1 MGYDPQAIEAR
12 WQAYWEE
19 HETFRVQVDPE
30 KPKYYVLD
38 MFPYP
43 SGNGLHVGHV
53 EGYTATDIV
62 ARYKRMRGFNV
73 LHPMG
78 WDAFGLPAERHAM
91 KSGRHPSDVIE
102 ETSGNFRSQLKR
114 LGFSYDWSREI
125 NTTDPGY
132 YKWTQ
137 WIFLQMWKHYYDR
150 EAKVAKPIEALPIP
164 ADVTAQGE
172 RAVARYRDDRRLA
185 YLNEAP
191 VNWCPALRIVLA
203 NEEVA
208 EHVEAGYEVERRP
221 MKQWMLRITEYAD
234 RLLEDLEGL
243 DWPAH
248 VLEIQRNWVGRSEG
262 AEIRFGIEGH
272 ANASLEVF
280 TTRPD
285 TLYGATYMVL
295 APEHALVET
304 ITTAACKDAVD
315 AYVKQTSLRS
325 ERERQTASA
334 EGLKTGVD
342 TGARAVHPLT
352 GATIPVF
359 IADYVLMGYGTG
371 AIMAVPGHDERD
383 HAFAKA
389 KDLPIVQVV
398 APTSGAEDVDVQAA
412 AFVGVGVCV
421 NSPAIDGL
429 TTSEAK
435 TKMIAHLVDEGMGV
449 GTVNYKLRDWLFS
462 RQRYW
467 GEPFPLVYEEDGRV
481 TPLEESALPV
491 ELPSV
496 PDYNPSEH
504 GEPPLARATQWRNLP
519 GGQQREVN
527 TMPQWAGSCWYY
539 LRFADPGNA
548 DAPWSKDVERYWL
561 PVDLYVG
568 GIEHAATHLLYS
580 RFWHKVLYD
589 LGWVHTKEPFERLVN
604 QGMILGATYVPLD
617 KRRDADGKKIVFL
630 PEDVEASTDDRGE
643 EVFAVKET
651 GERVEVQW
659 DKMSKSRGNVVN
671 PDEVIALYG
680 SDAIRVYEMA
690 MGPLEKS
697 VPWQTTDMAGSY
709 RFLQRVHRL
718 LWDDEGAVRDLPE
731 GEGNPV
737 QRKLLHRTI
746 AEVTERTDRMAFN
759 TAIASMMVFV
769 RDIQADGAVIGH
781 DAASQFCLLLAP
793 FAPHLAEEIWRAL
806 GRTGSLAYEPWPAAD
821 DSLLVD
827 DTFTLVLQVGGK
839 RRGELEVP
847 KSASKAELEAMAR
860 ASDEVQRWLG
870 GAEPKRVIVVPGR
883 LVNFVV

>member
-19 HETFRVQVDPE
+19 HQTFRAEVDRE
-30 KPKYYVLD
+30 KPKFYVLD

-62 ARYKRMRGFNV
+62 ARYKRMRGCNV

-91 KSGRHPSDVIE
+91 KSGRHPADVIE

-150 EAKVAKPIEALPIP
+150 EAKKAKPIEELPIP

-172 RAVARYRDDRRLA
+172 AAIAAYRDDRRLA
-185 YLNEAP
+185 YLHEAP

-208 EHVEAGYEVERRP
+208 EHVEQGYEVVRQP

-243 DWPAH
+243 DWPSH

-262 AEIRFGIEGH
+262 AEIRFGVEGH
-272 ANASLEVF
+272 DDASLEVF

-285 TLYGATYMVL
+285 TLYGVTYMVL
-295 APEHALVET
+295 APEHPLVST
-304 ITTAACKDAVD
+304 IASAAQKDAVD
-315 AYVKQTSLRS
+315 AYVKQTSLRT
-325 ERERQTASA
+325 ERDRQAATA

-342 TGARAVHPLT
+342 TGARAIHPLT
-352 GATIPVF
+352 GETIPVF

-383 HAFAKA
+383 HAFARA

-398 APTSGAEDVDVQAA
+398 APKKGDAVDVQAE
-412 AFVGVGVCV
+412 AFVGVGKAV
-421 NSPAIDGL
+421 NSPVIDGMA
-429 TTSEAK
+429 TDEAK
-435 TKMIAHLVDEGMGV
+435 ATMIAHLVEKDLGV
-449 GTVNYKLRDWLFS
+449 ATINYKLRDWLFS

-467 GEPFPLVYEEDGRV
+467 GEPFPLAYAEDGTV
-481 TPLEESALPV
+481 SPLPESDLPV

-496 PDYNPSEH
+496 PDYNPSEN
-504 GEPPLARATQWRNLP
+504 GEPPLARATQWRSLP
-519 GGQQREVN
+519 GGLQREVN

-548 DAPWSKDVERYWL
+548 DAPWAKDIEQYWL

-568 GIEHAATHLLYS
+568 GVEHAATHLLYS
-580 RFWHKVLYD
+580 RFWHKVLFD
-589 LGWVHTKEPFERLVN
+589 LGWVHTAEPFKKLFN

-617 KRRDADGKKIVFL
+617 KRRDEDGKKVVFL
-630 PEDVEASTDDRGE
+630 PEQVDTTEDDKGNDVYT
-643 EVFAVKET
+643 VKET
-651 GERVEVQW
+651 GERLELQW
-659 DKMSKSRGNVVN
+659 DKMSKSKGNVVN
-671 PDEVIALYG
+671 PDEVIAQYG
-680 SDAIRVYEMA
+680 ADAIRVYEMA

-697 VPWQTTDMAGSY
+697 VPWQTTDMVGSF
-709 RFLQRVHRL
+709 RFLQRAHRL
-718 LWDDEGAVRDLPE
+718 IWNDDGTVRAFPD
-731 GEGNPV
+731 GEGTPR
-737 QRKLLHRTI
+737 QRKLLHKTI
-746 AEVTERTDRMAFN
+746 AEVTERTDRMGFN

-769 RDIQADGAVIGH
+769 RDVQTADEPLAKH
-781 DAASQFCLLLAP
+781 AAEQFALLLAP
-793 FAPHLAEEIWRAL
+793 YAPHLAEEMWNAL
-806 GRTGSLAYEPWPAAD
+806 GHGDTLAYEPWPAAD
-821 DSLLVD
+821 ESLLVD
-827 DTFTLVLQVGGK
+827 DSFKLVVQFNGK
-839 RRGELEVP
+839 RRGELDAP
-847 KSASKAELEAMAR
+847 KSASKDELEALAR
-860 ASDEVQRWLG
+860 GSDIVEKWLEG
-870 GAEPKRVIVVPGR
+870 KTPKRVIVVPGR
-883 LVNFVV
+883 LINFVV

>member
-12 WQAYWEE
+12 WQAFWEE
-19 HETFRVQVDPE
+19 HQTFRTEVDPE
-30 KPKYYVLD
+30 KPKFYVLD

-91 KSGRHPSDVIE
+91 KSGRHPADVIE
-102 ETSGNFRSQLKR
+102 ETSGNFRAQLQR
-114 LGFSYDWSREI
+114 LGFSYDWAREI

-132 YKWTQ
+132 FKWTQ

-150 EAKVAKPIEALPIP
+150 EAATARPIEALPIP
-164 ADVTAQGE
+164 QEVSARGE
-172 RAVARYRDDRRLA
+172 AAVARYRDDRRLA
-185 YLNEAP
+185 YLQEAP

-208 EHVEAGYEVERRP
+208 EHVERGLEVVRRP

-262 AEIRFGIEGH
+262 AQIRFAIEAHEG
-272 ANASLEVF
+272 ASLEVF

-285 TLYGATYMVL
+285 TLYGVTYMVL
-295 APEHALVET
+295 APEHPLVEQ
-304 ITTAACKDAVD
+304 ITSAAQKDAVQ
-315 AYVKQTSLRS
+315 AYVDATSLRT
-325 ERERQTASA
+325 ERDRQAA
-334 EGLKTGVD
+334 AADGLKTGVD

-352 GATIPVF
+352 GDSLPVF

-389 KDLPIVQVV
+389 KSLPILPVV
-398 APTSGAEDVDVQAA
+398 SGGGEGDVDVEDA
-412 AFVGVGVCV
+412 AFVGHGTAI
-421 NSPAIDGL
+421 NSPVIDGL
-429 TTSEAK
+429 PTADAK
-435 TKMIAHLVDEGMGV
+435 TTMIAHLVERGLGV
-449 GTVNYKLRDWLFS
+449 ATINYKLRDWLFS

-467 GEPFPLVYEEDGRV
+467 GEPFPLAYAEDGSI
-481 TPLEESALPV
+481 TPIPESDLPV
-491 ELPSV
+491 ELPTV
-496 PDYNPSEH
+496 PDYDPSEE
-504 GEPPLARATQWRNLP
+504 GEPPLARATQWRSLP
-519 GGQQREVN
+519 GGLQREVN

-548 DAPWSKDVERYWL
+548 DAPWAKDIERYWL

-589 LGWVHTKEPFERLVN
+589 LGWVHTAEPFERLFN

-617 KRRDADGKKIVFL
+617 KRRDDEGKKVVFL
-630 PEDVEASTDDRGE
+630 PEQVDVSEDDKGNPTYT
-643 EVFAVKET
+643 VKQT
-651 GERVEVQW
+651 GEPLELQW
-659 DKMSKSRGNVVN
+659 DKMSKSKGNVVN
-671 PDEVIALYG
+671 PDEVIADYG
-680 SDAIRVYEMA
+680 ADAIRVYEMA

-697 VPWQTTDMAGSY
+697 VPWQTTDMVGSF
-709 RFLQRVHRL
+709 RFLQRAHRL
-718 LWDDEGAVRDLPE
+718 VWDDEGAARDLPE
-731 GEGNPV
+731 GEGTPR
-737 QRKLLHRTI
+737 QRKLLHKTI
-746 AEVTERTDRMAFN
+746 AEVSERTDRMGFN

-769 RDIQADGAVIGH
+769 RDIQTDDEPIARGA
-781 DAASQFCLLLAP
+781 AEQFALLLAP
-793 FAPHLAEEIWRAL
+793 YAPHLAEEMWQAL
-806 GRTGSLAYEPWPAAD
+806 GHPDTLAYEPWPAAD
-821 DSLLVD
+821 ESLLVD

-839 RRGELEVP
+839 RRGELVAP
-847 KSASKAELEAMAR
+847 KSASKDELEALAR
-860 ASDEVQRWLG
+860 ASEVVHKWLAG
-870 GAEPKRVIVVPGR
+870 QEPRRVIVVPGR
-883 LVNFVV
+883 LINFVL

>member
-19 HETFRVQVDPE
+19 HQTFRAEVDLE

-91 KSGRHPSDVIE
+91 KSGRHPAEVIV

-114 LGFSYDWSREI
+114 LGFSYDWTREI

-150 EAKVAKPIEALPIP
+150 EAKTAKPIEELPIP
-164 ADVTAQGE
+164 ASVRDAGDD
-172 RAVARYRDDRRLA
+172 AVAAYRDGRRLA

-208 EHVEAGYEVERRP
+208 EHVEQGYEVIRRP

-243 DWPAH
+243 DWPSH

-262 AEIRFGIEGH
+262 AQIAFAIEGH
-272 ANASLEVF
+272 EGATLEVF

-295 APEHALVET
+295 APEHPLVAT
-304 ITTAACKDAVD
+304 IASSTQKADVD
-315 AYVKQTSLRS
+315 AYVKQTSLRT
-325 ERERQTASA
+325 ERDRQAASA
-334 EGLKTGVD
+334 EGIKTGVD
-342 TGARAVHPLT
+342 TGARAIHPLT
-352 GATIPVF
+352 GETIPIF

-371 AIMAVPGHDERD
+371 AIMAVPAHDERD

-389 KDLPIVQVV
+389 KSLSIVQVV
-398 APTSGAEDVDVQAA
+398 APAKGDAVDVQEA
-412 AFVGVGVCV
+412 AFVGMGKAV
-421 NSPAIDGL
+421 NSPIIDGL
-429 TTSEAK
+429 PTAEAK
-435 TKMIAHLVDEGMGV
+435 AKMIEHLVEKELGV
-449 GTVNYKLRDWLFS
+449 ATINYKLRDWLFS

-467 GEPFPLVYEEDGRV
+467 GEPFPLAYAQDGTVSPIPED
-481 TPLEESALPV
+481 ALPV

-496 PDYNPSEH
+496 PDYNPSEE
-504 GEPPLARATQWRNLP
+504 GEPPLARATQWRELP
-519 GGQQREVN
+519 GGLKREVN

-548 DAPWSKDVERYWL
+548 DAPWAKDIERYWL

-568 GIEHAATHLLYS
+568 GVEHAATHLLYS

-589 LGWVHTKEPFERLVN
+589 LGWVHTAEPFERLVN

-617 KRRDADGKKIVFL
+617 KRRDDDGKKVSFL
-630 PEDVEASTDDRGE
+630 PEQVDITEDDKGS
-643 EVFAVKET
+643 EVCTVKET

-659 DKMSKSRGNVVN
+659 DKMSKSKGNVVN
-671 PDEVIALYG
+671 PDEVVSEYG
-680 SDAIRVYEMA
+680 ADAIRVYEMF
-690 MGPLEKS
+690 MGPLEQS
-697 VPWQTTDMAGSY
+697 APWQTTGLAGTH
-709 RFLQRVHRL
+709 RFLQRAHRL
-718 LWDDEGAVRDLPE
+718 VWDEAGAVRDMPE
-731 GEGNPV
+731 GEGTPR
-737 QRKLLHRTI
+737 QRKLLHKTI
-746 AEVTERTDRMAFN
+746 AEVTERTDRMGFN

-769 RDIQADGAVIGH
+769 RDIQAEGEPIARGA
-781 DAASQFCLLLAP
+781 AEQFALLLAP
-793 FAPHLAEEIWRAL
+793 YAPHLAEEMWSAL
-806 GRTGSLAYEPWPAAD
+806 GHSDTLTYEPWPAHEP
-821 DSLLVD
+821 SLLVD

-839 RRGELEVP
+839 RRGELVAP
-847 KSASKAELEAMAR
+847 KSASKEELEAMAR
-860 ASDEVQRWLG
+860 ESDVVIKWLDG
-870 GAEPKRVIVVPGR
+870 RTPRRVIVVPGR
-883 LVNFVV
+883 LINFVV